1 MNTKNEMNVAE
12 EIVSVLPSGSV
23 ARVCSDDRETIRF
36 AVRSADLPLR
46 EIILRRSSL
55 RRLIEDP
62 ARNVKVEYLQR
73 ELIRSAGRRARFEYP
88 NASRIVAAIARATQL
103 RRIGTPMALAVR

>member
-23 ARVCSDDRETIRF
+23 ARVCSDDRETIRY
-36 AVRSADLPLR
+36 AVRSTDLPLR
-46 EIILRRSSL
+46 EIVLRRTSL
-55 RRLIEDP
+55 KRLIEDP

-73 ELIRSAGRRARFEYP
+73 ELLRSAARRNRFEYP
-88 NASRIVAAIARATQL
+88 HASRIVAAIAKAAKEHAFAT
-103 RRIGTPMALAVR
+103 MMLATR